1 MGEFDGSSLS
11 RITGLLH
18 MTHHSFT
25 GALLGATHWTK
36 YFTLITPGHSQ
47 DKLMKIDSYLN
58 FDKETCSKRLN
69 NMP

>member
-18 MTHHSFT
+18 ITHHSFT
-25 GALLGATHWTK
+25 GALLGATHWAK
-36 YFTLITPGHSQ
+36 QFTLITPGHSQ

-58 FDKETCSKRLN
+58 FDKETDVQRD
-69 NMP
+69 